1 MKLPPPLHHLR
12 CRHQGAKA
20 PKSVARFLGLTFLCF
35 LLFST
40 VLLFVSTPQS
50 LQAQSDKP
58 SDQEENGYTYAVQRG
73 DNWYSV
79 SVRTGVSIA
88 DLQAANPQ
96 AVRASGWLITGEKL
110 FIPTDKPVA
119 TTTYTVQPGESWS
132 IIAKQFGISIGLL
145 KAANPQAV
153 RYDDVLRRNEL
164 LTIPLPEGA
173 VTPEGTPPAASVETA
188 PITAT
193 TTVTAA
199 TAPTVAATITVTATV
214 ESTMVEEP
222 TAEPT
227 ATETATVEPT
237 ATETPTTEPTA
248 TETATSEPTATET
261 PTALPTETAVP
272 EATPTT
278 VALSDPASAQ
288 CPSDFADYP
297 TAILTTLNENGGV
310 DALQSF
316 LTACNAAPSTPLVAQ
331 DLTGDGNADLVVVYP
346 NPVISATPPVM
357 DLLILNGGA
366 DGYTV
371 GHQARAESEVNLL
384 GALDINSDGNND
396 VAWLESTCGA
406 DTCFDT
412 IQIYSWDGQGWRPW
426 SAAKI
431 TMANAETKLEDQLE
445 ASQGLEIILTGG
457 VYGNPAAGPQRSR
470 TEIWGSVGG
479 APYTLVTSSFAPSN
493 CLYHTVL
500 DANAAFANGAADDFE
515 AAEALYTQ
523 ATSDTALV
531 TCGQRENEVA
541 ELQSFSFYRLA
552 LIAAYRG
559 QPDVAADLTGAIA
572 AAYPDSVY
580 ADVGQSWLD
589 SYRAT
594 GDIKVACAAVTK
606 FAESNPEASAVLG
619 DYGFANPSFAA
630 ADICPVL
637 NIAIPTPPA
646 EAAGDA
652 AATTPVTTAAT
663 VTATEEITATTAETT
678 TAPLPGADLATC
690 PTDLAGYVDTL
701 PTILS
706 RAGQDAEAVEGWL
719 RTCNALDDQ
728 RGAFRLI
735 DLNDDGQRD
744 ALFLPTIVSDLGV
757 GPEGTQG
764 AVLIYHGA
772 GDDSYTLAAN
782 PEIYGLSTLLA
793 VEDLNADQK
802 TDIAWSVEGCG
813 ASCVSEVQI
822 VAWDGAVYTSTIAP
836 GATIAEGTATFAPIV
851 AGDPGQGK
859 QLVLTGGVSD
869 TEEGGLAVPH
879 TEIWQSIDGQP
890 FQRIRW
896 TYDRT
901 VDGANCLG
909 LRLVEADVALQAAP
923 VLGYEAA
930 IDLYTKAIDPS
941 LQACS
946 IFGMAANEEL
956 PLLQGLATFRLI
968 QAHALA
974 GDFVAAGEV
983 LTSLSQGQPES
994 GYTKAA
1000 QQWLDEYEAKADA
1013 AAACA
1018 TVQPIF
1024 DEETDLWQITD
1035 HFGYNHPALAAEQIC
1050 YQP

>member
-1 MKLPPPLHHLR
+1 MKLPPPLHYLR
-12 CRHQGAKA
+12 LCRQGESA
-20 PKSVARFLGLTFLCF
+20 PRSAVRLLGLMFFCCSLFITVP
-35 LLFST
+35 LLVFAT
-40 VLLFVSTPQS
+40 QS
-50 LQAQSDKP
+50 AQAQSDSQP
-58 SDQEENGYTYAVQRG
+58 TDQAENGYTYAVQRG

-96 AVRASGWLITGEKL
+96 AMRASGWLITGEKL
-110 FIPTDKPVA
+110 FIPTAKPVA

-132 IIAKQFGISIGLL
+132 IIAQKFGIAIGLL

-153 RYDDVLRRNEL
+153 RYDDVLRRNEVL
-164 LTIPLPEGA
+164 NIPLPEGA
-173 VTPEGTPPAASVETA
+173 VTPEGTPPAETA
-188 PITAT
+188 VAETAALTAT
-193 TTVTAA
+193 TTITAA
-199 TAPTVAATITVTATV
+199 TAPTVAATTTVTATV
-214 ESTMVEEP
+214 ESTTIEEA

-227 ATETATVEPT
+227 ATETATVAPT
-237 ATETPTTEPTA
+237 ATA
-248 TETATSEPTATET
+248 EPTATET
-261 PTALPTETAVP
+261 PTALPTATTAS
-272 EATPTT
+272 ENTPTT
-278 VALSDPASAQ
+278 AAPAAAQ

-316 LTACNAAPSTPLVAQ
+316 LTACNAAPPTPLVAQ
-331 DLTGDGNADLVVVYP
+331 DMTGDGNADLVVIYP
-346 NPVISATPPVM
+346 NPVISATQPVM

-384 GALDINSDGNND
+384 GALDINSDDKMD

-445 ASQGLEIILTGG
+445 ASQGLEIVLTGG

-479 APYTLVTSSFAPSN
+479 APYTLLTTNFVASN

-515 AAEALYTQ
+515 QAEALYTK
-523 ATSDTALV
+523 ATSDTTLV
-531 TCGQRENEVA
+531 ACGTRENEVA

-580 ADVGQSWLD
+580 AQVGQSWLD
-589 SYRAT
+589 AYQAN
-594 GDIKVACAAVTK
+594 GDMNTACAAVTQL
-606 FAESNPEASAVLG
+606 AESNPEAGAVLG
-619 DYGFANPSFAA
+619 DYGFANPSFGA

-637 NIAIPTPPA
+637 NITIPTPTA
-646 EAAGDA
+646 DAASVA
-652 AATTPVTTAAT
+652 AATTTVTAAAT
-663 VTATEEITATTAETT
+663 VTATEGVTGTTAETAT
-678 TAPLPGADLATC
+678 VALPGADLAAC

-701 PTILS
+701 PTVLS
-706 RAGQDAEAVEGWL
+706 SAGQESAAVEGWL

-772 GDDSYTLAAN
+772 DDGSYTLAAN
-782 PEIYGLSTLLA
+782 PEIYGLPTLLT

-802 TDIAWSVEGCG
+802 TDIAWSVAGCG

-822 VAWDGAVYTSTIAP
+822 VAWDGAIYTSTIAP
-836 GATIAEGTATFAPIV
+836 GATIAEGTASFAAIA

-859 QLVLTGGVSD
+859 QLVLTGGVSA

-879 TEIWQSIDGQP
+879 TEIWQSIDGHP

-896 TYDRT
+896 TYDRA

-909 LRLVEADVALQAAP
+909 LRLVEADVALQAAS
-923 VLGYEAA
+923 VLGYEPAV
-930 IDLYTKAIDPS
+930 DLYTKAIDPS

-956 PLLQGLATFRLI
+956 PLLQGLASFRLI
-968 QAHALA
+968 QAQALA

-1018 TVQPIF
+1018 AVQPIF

>member
-12 CRHQGAKA
+12 CSRQGERANRSA
-20 PKSVARFLGLTFLCF
+20 AHLVGLLFLCVAVF
-35 LLFST
+35 TT
-40 VLLFVSTPQS
+40 VLLLTLFTQS
-50 LQAQSDKP
+50 VQAQSDSQP
-58 SDQEENGYTYAVQRG
+58 ADQAENGYTYAVQRG

-79 SVRTGVSIA
+79 SVRTGVSID

-132 IIAKQFGISIGLL
+132 IIAKKFGISMGLL

-153 RYDDVLRRNEL
+153 RYDDVLRRNEVL
-164 LTIPLPEGA
+164 NIPLPEGA
-173 VTPEGTPPAASVETA
+173 VTPEGTPPADTDAAETA

-193 TTVTAA
+193 TTVTAV
-199 TAPTVAATITVTATV
+199 TAPAVAATVTVTATV
-214 ESTMVEEP
+214 ESPTAEP
-222 TAEPT
+222 TATETVTPEPTATETATAEPT
-227 ATETATVEPT
+227 ATETATAEPT
-237 ATETPTTEPTA
+237 A
-248 TETATSEPTATET
+248 
-261 PTALPTETAVP
+261 TALPTETATP
-272 EATPTT
+272 ESTPTT
-278 VALSDPASAQ
+278 AAPAAPAAAQ

-316 LTACNAAPSTPLVAQ
+316 LTACNAAPTTPPVAQ
-331 DLTGDGNADLVVVYP
+331 DLTGDGNDDLVVIYP
-346 NPVISATPPVM
+346 NPNITATQPIM

-384 GALDINSDGNND
+384 GALDINSDGKTD
-396 VAWLESTCGA
+396 VAWLETTCGA
-406 DTCFDT
+406 DICFDT
-412 IQIYSWDGQGWRPW
+412 VQLYSWDGQGWRSW
-426 SAAKI
+426 TGAKI
-431 TMANAETKLEDQLE
+431 TMANAEPKLEDQME
-445 ASQGLEIILTGG
+445 VGQGLELVLAGG
-457 VYGNPAAGPQRSR
+457 EYGNPAAGLQRRR
-470 TEIWGSVGG
+470 TEVWGSVEG
-479 APYTLVTSSFAPSN
+479 APYTLLTQELASSN

-500 DANAAFANGAADDFE
+500 DANAAFADGAADDF
-515 AAEALYTQ
+515 AQAEAFYTQ
-523 ATSDTALV
+523 ATSDTSLV
-531 TCGQRENEVA
+531 ACGQRENEVA

-580 ADVGQSWLD
+580 AGVSQSWLD
-589 SYRAT
+589 AYQPS
-594 GDIKVACAAVTK
+594 GDMKAACAAVTQL
-606 FAESNPEASAVLG
+606 AESNPEASAVLG
-619 DYGFANPSFAA
+619 DFGFANPTFAA

-637 NIAIPTPPA
+637 PIAIPTPTTPA
-646 EAAGDA
+646 VGSD
-652 AATTPVTTAAT
+652 AATTVVTETAT
-663 VTATEEITATTAETT
+663 VTATEGVTATAAATT
-678 TAPLPGADLATC
+678 TAALPGADLAPC

-701 PTILS
+701 PTVLS
-706 RAGQDAEAVEGWL
+706 GAGQEAEAVEGWL

-772 GDDSYTLAAN
+772 DDGSYTLAAN
-782 PEIYGLSTLLA
+782 PEIYGLPTLLT
-793 VEDLNADQK
+793 VEDLDADQK
-802 TDIAWSVEGCG
+802 TDVAWSVAGCG

-822 VAWDGAVYTSTIAP
+822 VAWDGSVYTSTIAP
-836 GATIAEGTATFAPIV
+836 GATIAEGTAAFASIA
-851 AGDPGQGK
+851 AGDPGKGK

-901 VDGANCLG
+901 VDGTNCLG

-956 PLLQGLATFRLI
+956 PLLQGLASFRLI
-968 QAHALA
+968 QAQALA

-1000 QQWLDEYEAKADA
+1000 QQWLDEYEANADA
-1013 AAACA
+1013 VAACA
-1018 TVQPIF
+1018 AVQPIF

-1050 YQP
+1050 YKP

>member
-12 CRHQGAKA
+12 LCRQGAKA
-20 PKSVARFLGLTFLCF
+20 TQSAARLLGLLFLSLVLF
-35 LLFST
+35 ITVPLLIFAT
-40 VLLFVSTPQS
+40 QPA
-50 LQAQSDKP
+50 QAQSDSQP

-110 FIPTDKPVA
+110 FIPTVKPVA

-132 IIAKQFGISIGLL
+132 IIAKKFGIAIGLL

-153 RYDDVLRRNEL
+153 RYDDVLRRYEVLN
-164 LTIPLPEGA
+164 IPLPEGA
-173 VTPEGTPPAASVETA
+173 VTPEGTPPAETA
-188 PITAT
+188 ATTTPLTAT

-199 TAPTVAATITVTATV
+199 TAPTVATTTTVTATT
-214 ESTMVEEP
+214 ESATVAEP

-227 ATETATVEPT
+227 ATETATV
-237 ATETPTTEPTA
+237 APTA
-248 TETATSEPTATET
+248 TETATAEPTATETVTET
-261 PTALPTETAVP
+261 PTALPTETAAP
-272 EATPTT
+272 ESTPTT
-278 VALSDPASAQ
+278 AAPAAAQ

-297 TAILTTLNENGGV
+297 TAILATLNENGGV

-316 LTACNAAPSTPLVAQ
+316 LTTCNAASPTPLVAQ
-331 DLTGDGNADLVVVYP
+331 DLTGDGNADLVVIYP
-346 NPVISATPPVM
+346 NPNISATQPVM
-357 DLLILNGGA
+357 DLLILNGSV

-384 GALDINSDGNND
+384 GALDINSDGKND
-396 VAWLESTCGA
+396 VAWLETTCGA

-412 IQIYSWDGQGWRPW
+412 IQIYSWDGQSWRPW

-431 TMANAETKLEDQLE
+431 TMANAETKLEDQIE

-479 APYTLVTSSFAPSN
+479 APYTLVTRGFAPSN

-500 DANAAFANGAADDFE
+500 DANSAFANGAADDFE
-515 AAEALYTQ
+515 EAEALYTQ
-523 ATSDTALV
+523 ATSDTNLV
-531 TCGQRENEVA
+531 ACGQRENEVA

-572 AAYPDSVY
+572 AAYPDSIY
-580 ADVGQSWLD
+580 AKVSQTWLD
-589 SYRAT
+589 AYQANGDMRA
-594 GDIKVACAAVTK
+594 ACAAVTSY
-606 FAESNPEASAVLG
+606 AESNPAASAVLG
-619 DYGFANPSFAA
+619 DYGFANPSFGA

-637 NIAIPTPPA
+637 NIAIPTPT
-646 EAAGDA
+646 AAASAGA
-652 AATTPVTTAAT
+652 AATTPVTTT
-663 VTATEEITATTAETT
+663 EGVTTTAGETTTAVTTAETPIV
-678 TAPLPGADLATC
+678 TATVTVTEALPGADLAAC

-701 PTILS
+701 PTVLTG
-706 RAGQDAEAVEGWL
+706 AGQDAAAVEGWL

-735 DLNDDGQRD
+735 DLNDDGKRD

-772 GDDSYTLAAN
+772 DDDSYTLAAN
-782 PEIYGLSTLLA
+782 PEIYGLPTLLT

-802 TDIAWSVEGCG
+802 TDIAWRVEGCG

-822 VAWDGAVYTSTIAP
+822 VAWDGTVYTSTIAP
-836 GATIAEGTATFAPIV
+836 GATIAEGTAAFAPIA

-879 TEIWQSIDGQP
+879 TELWQSIDGQP

-896 TYDRT
+896 TYDRA

-923 VLGYEAA
+923 VLGYDPA

-946 IFGMAANEEL
+946 IFGMGANEEL
-956 PLLQGLATFRLI
+956 PLLQGLASFRLI

-1000 QQWLDEYEAKADA
+1000 QGWLAEYEAKADA

-1018 TVQPIF
+1018 AIQPIF

-1035 HFGYNHPALAAEQIC
+1035 HFGYNHPAL
-1050 YQP
+1050 